1 MALSKE
7 IELASGVAVRYH
19 RVVSLNCIT
28 NVANLVEVA
37 SYTSAAKRAEEKR
50 ALEAGEPMD
59 VFIETTVYEAPY
71 DQGMTIES
79 AYGYLKTLP
88 EFEGASDV
96 PKGGGADQGVS
107 EQ

>member
-7 IELASGVAVRYH
+7 IELPSGVAVRYH

-37 SYTSAAKRAEEKR
+37 SYTSAAKRAEER
-50 ALEAGEPMD
+50 AALESGAPMD
-59 VFIETTVYEAPY
+59 VFIETSVFEAPY
-71 DQGMTIES
+71 DQTATIGS
-79 AYGYLKTLP
+79 AYAYLKTLP
-88 EFEGASDV
+88 EFEGAQDV
-96 PKGGGADQGVS
+96 PEGGGADRGVS